1 MDKKENSI
9 RRSDHGEDQKSA
21 FPPKQH
27 TDHSYS
33 TSHGFDDKADK
44 LVYEKT

>member
-1 MDKKENSI
+1 MGQKETQQGGMKN
-9 RRSDHGEDQKSA
+9 GKDQNGTV
-21 FPPKQH
+21 PPKQH